1 MRQVND
7 VILQEA
13 TLHRK
18 QMWSEVCME
27 EGGKVAEC
35 REEEEMRIKER
46 GDTHTH
52 MGLLGHWTLSLSLS
66 EMMNLWMF

>member
-18 QMWSEVCME
+18 QMWSEVCVE
-27 EGGKVAEC
+27 EGRKVAEC

-52 MGLLGHWTLSLSLS
+52 GPFRSLDFEFES
-66 EMMNLWMF
+66 E